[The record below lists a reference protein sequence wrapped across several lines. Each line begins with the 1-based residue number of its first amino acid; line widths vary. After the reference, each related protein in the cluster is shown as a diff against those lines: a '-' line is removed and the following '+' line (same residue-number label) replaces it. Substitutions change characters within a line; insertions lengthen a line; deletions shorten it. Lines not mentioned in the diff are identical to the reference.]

1 MRHGRRQMTDQS
13 SYVHDI
19 EFVVV
24 DQSLDIAT
32 LEPMLA
38 SAAELGALY
47 SLDYTYVMEP
57 GEAIWPRPPIALIIG
72 RGTRLLICIS
82 ARDNHHI
89 AQSRE
94 DKMSKPI
101 FILNGPNLNLL
112 GQREP
117 EIYGRV
123 TLEEVREKCEARAK
137 SLGREIDFR
146 QTNFEGTL
154 IESVHE
160 ARQKAC
166 GIIINPAGWTFT
178 SIALL
183 DSLKMFEGPKIE
195 LHITNV
201 HKRESIYHKSLISL
215 TATGLILG
223 LGTYGYEVAVDAIN
237 QMIGAG

>member
-1 MRHGRRQMTDQS
+1 M
-13 SYVHDI
+13 
-19 EFVVV
+19 

-72 RGTRLLICIS
+72 RGTRLLIFIS